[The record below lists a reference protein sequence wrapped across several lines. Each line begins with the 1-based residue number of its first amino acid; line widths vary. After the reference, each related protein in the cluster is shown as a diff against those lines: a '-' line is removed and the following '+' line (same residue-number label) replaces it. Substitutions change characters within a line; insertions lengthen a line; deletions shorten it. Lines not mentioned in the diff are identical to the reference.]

1 MRPAI
6 PRHNGKVERSH
17 REDQKR
23 LYNKTTFYSLDDAHK
38 QLKKYLKKS
47 NRRPMRPLGFLSFI
61 QVISNLLNVYHIIDS
76 PTISNSL
83 FFLKHY

>member
-6 PRHNGKVERSH
+6 PRHNEKVERSH

-23 LYNKTTFYSLDDAHK
+23 LYNKITFYSLDDAHK

-47 NRRPMRPLGFLSFI
+47 NRRPMHPLGFLSPI
-61 QVISNLLNVYHIIDS
+61 QVVYNLLNV
-76 PTISNSL
+76 
-83 FFLKHY
+83 

>member
-23 LYNKTTFYSLDDAHK
+23 LYNKITFYSLDDAHK

-47 NRRPMRPLGFLSFI
+47 NRRPMHPLGFLSPI
-61 QVISNLLNVYHIIDS
+61 QVVYNLLNV
-76 PTISNSL
+76 
-83 FFLKHY
+83 